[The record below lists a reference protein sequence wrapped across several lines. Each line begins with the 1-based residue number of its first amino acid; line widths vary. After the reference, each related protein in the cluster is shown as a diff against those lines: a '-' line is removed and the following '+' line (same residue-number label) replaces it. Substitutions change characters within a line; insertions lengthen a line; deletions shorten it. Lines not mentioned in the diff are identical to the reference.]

1 MDLAKKRRQYRYE
14 IKKSLN
20 LKEGDTVESVVNR
33 ALTTP
38 VFDAEDFEMQVD
50 TWLSSADKVF
60 SFIYLFC
67 RRNPHINIT
76 KFIGESV
83 EVQDKSWPKRIS
95 SHSGIEEHC
104 TGCTRN
110 GTYNR

>member
-1 MDLAKKRRQYRYE
+1 V
-14 IKKSLN
+14 KKSLK
-20 LKEGDTVESVVNR
+20 LKEGDTVQSVVSR
-33 ALTTP
+33 ASPAL

-60 SFIYLFC
+60 QCISYWSFLC
-67 RRNPHINIT
+67 RRNQHIYIT

-83 EVQDKSWPKRIS
+83 EVQDKSWPKHTS
-95 SHSGIEEHC
+95 SHFGIQEHR

-110 GTYNR
+110 GMSNR